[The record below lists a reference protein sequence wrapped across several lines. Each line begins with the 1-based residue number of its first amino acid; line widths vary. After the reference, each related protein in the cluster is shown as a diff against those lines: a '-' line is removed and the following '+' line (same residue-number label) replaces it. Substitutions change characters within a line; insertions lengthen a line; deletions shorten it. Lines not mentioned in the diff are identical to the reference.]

1 MPPHFAQMLPL
12 QMLPAPQGVLFRQH
26 GSPGP
31 PQATHEPVGA
41 TAVQRAPGSQDEPQ
55 QLCPRAPQFEQRPPP
70 QVPPVLPQEVP
81 GAMQVP
87 P

>member
-1 MPPHFAQMLPL
+1 MLPL
-12 QMLPAPQGVLFRQH
+12 QMVPAPQGVLFRQH

-31 PQATHEPVGA
+31 PQDTHEPVG
-41 TAVQRAPGSQDEPQ
+41 TPAVQRAPGSQVEPQ
-55 QLCPRAPQFEQRPPP
+55 QACPRAPQPEHRPPP
-70 QVPPVLPQEVP
+70 QVPPVLPQDVP